1 MVRLLESVCS
11 DPLIFLH
18 EPLIRL
24 IGKLSALARALSCGT
39 PLTQD
44 ALRTISRARQFDCL
58 SQSTLTIALSH
69 HGTKRIYCCVYGSF
83 NAVVHHGTQGTP
95 RVDRPH
101 GDAFDVIQACRRLA
115 ALKVS
120 PYDGRNVTRCKK
132 TGCPNIHFRAQRG
145 RRTPFQPF

>member
-1 MVRLLESVCS
+1 MYVLTPRYFYLNLSYAS
-11 DPLIFLH
+11 SASSLH
-18 EPLIRL
+18 SRELC
-24 IGKLSALARALSCGT
+24 RAELH
-39 PLTQD
+39 LTQD

-69 HGTKRIYCCVYGSF
+69 HGTKRIYCCVYGSL

-95 RVDRPH
+95 RVDRLH
-101 GDAFDVIQACRRLA
+101 GDAFDVMQAFHMLA

-120 PYDGRNVTRCKK
+120 LYDGRNAMCGKK

-145 RRTPFQPF
+145 RRTPFHSS